1 MPRMVDV
8 AQRAGV
14 STATVSRVLNGKA
27 VRQDLTEA
35 VQRAVEDLEYSPDRT
50 ARSLR
55 RRHSAVVALIL
66 PDVENPFF
74 TSVARGVEDVAAQAG
89 YSVVLCNSD
98 ELPEK
103 ERRYLGVAES
113 ENMAG
118 VIIAPTGS
126 KPRLE
131 GLLERGRALVV
142 LDREVRQP
150 VDQVAF
156 DNRSL
161 GRKATQLLIDQGYRL
176 IACVTGPTK
185 VSTAVERAKGWR
197 DAMTAAG
204 LDAPNDYLLRRSFR
218 VDGGLVA
225 VDELLELPQ
234 PPQAV
239 LATNNLSAVGVLRA
253 VAQRNVQGKLGV
265 AVIGDLPFATAP
277 LENVVIVPLNPRG
290 MGVTA
295 AKMLVE
301 RIDGLD
307 LPPRKVVFGVG

>member
-1 MPRMVDV
+1 MVDV
-8 AQRAGV
+8 ARKAGV

-27 VRQDLTEA
+27 VREDLTEA
-35 VQRAVEDLEYSPDRT
+35 VQRVVQDLDYSPDRT

-74 TSVARGVEDVAAQAG
+74 TAVARGVEDVAAQAG

-98 ELPEK
+98 ELPDK
-103 ERRYLGVAES
+103 EHRYLAVAES

-118 VIIAPTGS
+118 VIIAPNGP
-126 KPRLE
+126 KPSIE

-142 LDREVRQP
+142 LDREVRHQ
-150 VDQVAF
+150 VDQVTF

-161 GRKATQLLIDQGYRL
+161 GRKATQLLIDKGYRS

-185 VSTAVERAKGWR
+185 VSTAVDRAKGWR
-197 DAMTAAG
+197 EAMTAAG
-204 LDAPNDYLLRRSFR
+204 LSAPSQYLLRRSFR

-225 VDELLELPQ
+225 VDELLELPE

-239 LATNNLSAVGVLRA
+239 LATNNLCGVGVLRA
-253 VAQRNVQGKLGV
+253 VAQRNMQGDFGV
-265 AVIGDLPFATAP
+265 AVIGELPFATAS
-277 LENVVIVPLNPRG
+277 LENVGIVLLNPRG

-295 AKMLVE
+295 AKMLME

-307 LPPRKVVFGVG
+307 LAPRKVIFGAG